1 MTKILIVEDNELNLE
16 LIQDILD
23 QNEFQW
29 VSARTGTEAA
39 TAAAEHKVDLILMD
53 LQLPDMD
60 GFQILSKI
68 KGTLGEA
75 TPPTVAVT
83 GNAMEADKRRCLDNG
98 FTGFLRKPFRIHNLL
113 QVIEESLGTQS

>member
-16 LIQDILD
+16 LIQDILER
-23 QNEFQW
+23 NEYQW
-29 VSARTGTEAA
+29 VSAKSGNEAA
-39 TAAAEHKVDLILMD
+39 AAATENEIDLILMD

-60 GFQILSKI
+60 GFQILDKI
-68 KGTLGEA
+68 RESLGVQ

-83 GNAMEADKRRCLDNG
+83 GNAMEADKRRCLDSG

-113 QVIEESLGTQS
+113 QVIEENLVN

>member
-16 LIQDILD
+16 LVQDILE

-29 VSARTGTEAA
+29 VSARTGNEAA
-39 TAAAEHKVDLILMD
+39 IVASEHKVDLILMD

-60 GFQILSKI
+60 GFQILGKI
-68 KGTLGEA
+68 REALGDA
-75 TPPTVAVT
+75 TPPIVAVT
-83 GNAMEADKRRCLDNG
+83 GNAMETDKRRCLDNG

-113 QVIEESLGTQS
+113 QVIEESLVTHS